1 MSNFCHTRI
10 SPLIFPPQILAATA
24 KNFIIFNLGEFTAFS
39 AIVIPSLIGLAS
51 ELNPDETVRI
61 DGAQTS
67 WLGESINFLVVF
79 HHFRRCVLLCVYF
92 SATCAY
98 IAQPIGALLSGPLSD
113 RIGRRKT
120 LLLLTIPLTITWIV
134 LGFAQSFPLICVG
147 FTLIGFC
154 MGLKET
160 PAITYVSEISE
171 PSIRGAMITMA
182 LLSHQA
188 GFLVVFGF
196 GMLFSWRQVALICA
210 LFPFSCF
217 VTVLFV
223 SPLLSMIDCFFF
235 QLEFLRIANFWVFP
249 PSATGSRITVMAA
262 VSKES

>member
-1 MSNFCHTRI
+1 MVFKHHGWVCCFVSHINEPTKFI
-10 SPLIFPPQILAATA
+10 PIFYLF
-24 KNFIIFNLGEFTAFS
+24 KLFI
-39 AIVIPSLIGLAS
+39 
-51 ELNPDETVRI
+51 
-61 DGAQTS
+61 
-67 WLGESINFLVVF
+67 
-79 HHFRRCVLLCVYF
+79 
-92 SATCAY
+92 ATCAY

-171 PSIRGAMITMA
+171 PSIRGAMITMG

-196 GMLFSWRQVALICA
+196 GIIFSWRQVALICA
-210 LFPFSCF
+210 LFPLSCF

-223 SPLLSMIDCFFF
+223 RTLFGIS
-235 QLEFLRIANFWVFP
+235 
-249 PSATGSRITVMAA
+249 TG
-262 VSKES
+262 

>member
-1 MSNFCHTRI
+1 MVGWVVTSVFFLQLYLFSVYESFLIVYVCVH
-10 SPLIFPPQILAATA
+10 LIFT
-24 KNFIIFNLGEFTAFS
+24 
-39 AIVIPSLIGLAS
+39 
-51 ELNPDETVRI
+51 
-61 DGAQTS
+61 
-67 WLGESINFLVVF
+67 
-79 HHFRRCVLLCVYF
+79 
-92 SATCAY
+92 ATCAY

-134 LGFAQSFPLICVG
+134 LGFAQSFPLICIG

-171 PSIRGAMITMA
+171 PSVRGAMITMA
-182 LLSHQA
+182 LLSHQT

-223 SPLLSMIDCFFF
+223 SSYDVV
-235 QLEFLRIANFWVFP
+235 RIGMFVQ
-249 PSATGSRITVMAA
+249 
-262 VSKES
+262 